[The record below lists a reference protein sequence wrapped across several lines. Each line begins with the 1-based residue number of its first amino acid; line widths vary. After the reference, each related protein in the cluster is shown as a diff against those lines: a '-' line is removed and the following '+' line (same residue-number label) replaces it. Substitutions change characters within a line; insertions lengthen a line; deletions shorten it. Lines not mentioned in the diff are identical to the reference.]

1 MEAIFKTGI
10 LVRDLRVEQ
19 LEKMGIHVSYRI
31 LSSEEYVAA
40 LRNKITEEAKEL
52 AEEFDREKL
61 IYEFADLQEVM
72 EVFAQTL
79 GISNEEIAEAQQ
91 KKREKLGSFYQKY
104 FTDSVRIDE
113 ENPSIQYYLNNPK
126 KYPRL
131 S

>member
-10 LVRDLRVEQ
+10 LLRDLRIEQ

-91 KKREKLGSFYQKY
+91 KKEK
-104 FTDSVRIDE
+104 
-113 ENPSIQYYLNNPK
+113 N
-126 KYPRL
+126 
-131 S
+131 